1 MSAQL
6 ATGTYINLRT
16 DGNPTSFGKVIGEAD
31 VRDVQEMTASNV
43 GLQMMVDITR
53 RGCRW
58 RTCRLPQYREDL
70 SGILAKLE
78 KRGLTENLPI
88 KSL

>member
-1 MSAQL
+1 M
-6 ATGTYINLRT
+6 
-16 DGNPTSFGKVIGEAD
+16 
-31 VRDVQEMTASNV
+31 RDVQEMTVSNV
-43 GLQMMVDITR
+43 GLRMIVDITT

-58 RTCRLPQYREDL
+58 RTRRLPQHREDL